1 MSRLGQKS
9 EWVGQV
15 EGDLLSQLEPTSPL
29 GLDRF
34 GTNGTS
40 GTRFFER
47 PANSAE
53 GCFLCPGIFGRDEEQ
68 LPHLSHP
75 LRINGYAALG
85 GTSDLSQTCPRVV
98 PPLLGAL
105 ESWKLAARGLTPDS
119 LFARVRG
126 LKARFHAGLN
136 CPGGALGGLSGRTC
150 AHGPGMLYPVMLPA
164 ILRPCLHLPDHPA
177 PPINNPCALDAGGHG
192 LRTVATLTPEA
203 L

>member
-15 EGDLLSQLEPTSPL
+15 EGELLSQLEPTPPL
-29 GLDRF
+29 GLGRF

-53 GCFLCPGIFGRDEEQ
+53 GCFPSAGIFGRDEE
-68 LPHLSHP
+68 LLSHLSHP
-75 LRINGYAALG
+75 LRINSRAALG
-85 GTSDLSQTCPRVV
+85 GTSELSQTCPRLV

-105 ESWKLAARGLTPDS
+105 EYRNLAAQGLRPDRPSHGVRRRKPVSMRFQGRSGVRWTRTNRDPRFRNPPIYGAILHGWPGSVGDGCCRYAQPVAYRSGPPMLTPR
-119 LFARVRG
+119 L
-126 LKARFHAGLN
+126 
-136 CPGGALGGLSGRTC
+136 
-150 AHGPGMLYPVMLPA
+150 
-164 ILRPCLHLPDHPA
+164 
-177 PPINNPCALDAGGHG
+177 
-192 LRTVATLTPEA
+192 EA